1 MKIKKVGTALFIT
14 TGLIF
19 SGLAVADDRGSDG
32 HHDHSQ
38 HGHGSAQQGQ
48 NHGHMKN
55 GEHMMDEKD
64 MGHHAGEMGA
74 HMREV
79 MGQGRVNKVMAK
91 HGMVNIKHEPMP
103 DMNWPQMSMN
113 FKTEKSVNLEDL
125 KPGQE
130 VDFTLLVDDDNN
142 YVIKEITVK

>member
-1 MKIKKVGTALFIT
+1 MKIKKVGTALFMTAGI
-14 TGLIF
+14 IF
-19 SGLAVADDRGSDG
+19 SGVTTADNHGHHDNS

-38 HGHGSAQQGQ
+38 HDHQ
-48 NHGHMKN
+48 N
-55 GEHMMDEKD
+55 GEHMEKNEHMMDQED

-79 MGQGRVNKVMAK
+79 MGEGRVNKVMAK

-125 KPGQE
+125 KSGQE